1 MSPKPLSVGCYSSPD
16 PTPGLGSPYTQWLQL
31 YLRLMLIAISVMHL
45 LVLIWMQF
53 HLQVC
58 RDLVHDDF
66 ESRLIKEVTD
76 EWIEH
81 KCLQVENLRAGT
93 RGGHVM
99 DRFTLLVPC
108 CLSNVKC
115 MLFIFPFAALLLL
128 YLSLLH
134 IYITTTW
141 AFTNFL
147 PSRPELA
154 GCQSYCLPETQNEH
168 VRHALPTLAE
178 NLLGNSSCDSG
189 GLHYYNLKPCSLKWA
204 MEGSMTLPCLV
215 CMFGTMTFIV

>member
-1 MSPKPLSVGCYSSPD
+1 
-16 PTPGLGSPYTQWLQL
+16 
-31 YLRLMLIAISVMHL
+31 MLIVISVTHL

-58 RDLVHDDF
+58 SDLVHDDF
-66 ESRLIKEVTD
+66 ESRLFKEVTD

-115 MLFIFPFAALLLL
+115 MLFIFWFTALLLL
-128 YLSLLH
+128 YSSLLH
-134 IYITTTW
+134 IYIYIYITTTC
-141 AFTNFL
+141 AFTNCL
-147 PSRPELA
+147 ASWPEIT

-178 NLLGNSSCDSG
+178 NLLGNSSCDSRRT
-189 GLHYYNLKPCSLKWA
+189 SL
-204 MEGSMTLPCLV
+204 L
-215 CMFGTMTFIV
+215 